1 MLASFPSR
9 GINQDVP
16 LTAGYEFDITRI
28 SAYISPKI
36 IISIML
42 KCYFN
47 RRAGPLLGMLSVT
60 FARAVATMFTIQKK
74 KFICSK
80 QEAISNQNIAELSR
94 DNLSSSQTHQQ

>member
-1 MLASFPSR
+1 
-9 GINQDVP
+9 
-16 LTAGYEFDITRI
+16 
-28 SAYISPKI
+28 
-36 IISIML
+36 ML

-47 RRAGPLLGMLSVT
+47 RRAGPLLGMLSTT
-60 FARAVATMFTIQKK
+60 FARAVATMFTIQKQ